1 MATCKYSF
9 NALRR
14 ASSSAAVAS
23 TVNQR
28 NVPQTKTGQFGVPQR
43 VNLPK
48 ESINVTK
55 LSNGMVVASM
65 ENNSPIF
72 RVAAV
77 VDAGAKYEPYEM
89 RGVTTLLR
97 VFSNLSTKY
106 VSRLGLTKNLERLGA
121 NFKCTQTREQ
131 MIYSVEGLRNELTHG
146 AQFLVPVVC
155 YPMFKPYEVHDE
167 HERVE
172 LDHEIYLHSPELQLN
187 DLLHEAAFK
196 GGLSRSLSISP
207 EMMKKLSHRQMYSFH
222 SHYYTPDRLS
232 LVGTGCNHQTL
243 VQLADKFRFSPL
255 DCVYT
260 PGFGNIKLIDSEPE
274 PSKYKGGELR
284 HDTQSSLVHIA
295 LACEGFSAK
304 DEKGV
309 LTSSLLNE
317 VMGKGPNIKWSAGS
331 NRLQRAAQAVADAP
345 CLVSSFNLHYTESG
359 LFGVHIMCNKN
370 DTNKVVKAVWNEFS
384 KILKSGISKEEFNLA
399 KKKLQVNLQMTA
411 EQSSDVFSKMLTQP
425 DVSDRLTD
433 VQTIVAQLE
442 QGDYSNDSIN
452 QLAKKMLMGKPP
464 TVVSIGNLK
473 SMPYLDDLRA

>member
-23 TVNQR
+23 TANL
-28 NVPQTKTGQFGVPQR
+28 PKTKSGQFGIPQR

-55 LSNGMVVASM
+55 LSNGLVVASM
-65 ENNSPIF
+65 ENNSPVF

-77 VDAGAKYEPYEM
+77 VQAGAKYEPYDS

-121 NFKCTQTREQ
+121 NFKCVQTREQ
-131 MIYSVEGLRNELTHG
+131 MIYSIEGLRSELTHG
-146 AQFLVPVVC
+146 AQFLIPIVC
-155 YPMFKPYEVHDE
+155 YPMFKPHEIHDE
-167 HERVE
+167 HERLE
-172 LDHEIYLHSPELQLN
+172 IDHKLYLQSPELQLN

-196 GGLSRSLSISP
+196 GGLSRPLSVSP
-207 EMMKKLSHRQMYSFH
+207 DMMKKLSHRQMYTYH
-222 SHYYTPDRLS
+222 SHYYTPDRIA

-260 PGFGNIKLIDSEPE
+260 PGFGNLKLIDSELE

-284 HDTQSSLVHIA
+284 RDTQSNLVHIA
-295 LACEGFSAK
+295 LATEGVSSK

-317 VMGKGPNIKWSAGS
+317 VLGKGPNIKWSAGS

-359 LFGVHIMCNKN
+359 LFGVHIMCDKN
-370 DTNKVVKAVWNEFS
+370 DANKVVKAVWNEFS
-384 KILKSGISKEEFNLA
+384 KVLKNGISKDEFNLA

-411 EQSSDVFSKMLTQP
+411 EQSSDVFSKMLNQP

-433 VQTIVAQLE
+433 IQTIVGQLE
-442 QGDYSNDSIN
+442 QGDYSNESLN
-452 QLAKKMLMGKPP
+452 QFAKKIFSGKQP
-464 TVVSIGNLK
+464 TLVSVGNLK
-473 SMPYLDDLRA
+473 TMPYIDDLKA